1 MKKQIIDMANNK
13 ASELMTLLQRII
25 DKVNAMDDN
34 MQLLNDNMLE
44 IDEKLMIIMKN
55 GNTKDDKTPARDT
68 D

>member
-13 ASELMTLLQRII
+13 AGELMTLLQRII

-44 IDEKLMIIMKN
+44 IDEKLIIIMKN
-55 GNTKDDKTPARDT
+55 GNTKDNQSTNRNT